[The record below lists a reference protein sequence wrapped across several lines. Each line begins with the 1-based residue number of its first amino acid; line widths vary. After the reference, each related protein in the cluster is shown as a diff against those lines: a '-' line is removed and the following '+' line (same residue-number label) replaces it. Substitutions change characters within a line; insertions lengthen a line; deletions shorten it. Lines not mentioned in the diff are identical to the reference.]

1 MYSIINPI
9 DNILQKSIKDINK
22 HDRII
27 YKKFFSII
35 ENYIIDN
42 KLIIGGNFANMVLLN
57 IDSDKEMN
65 YSVYEIYSEEPE
77 EDAIQLSN
85 LLYKS
90 DEYGISRYAYVY
102 PFIVNNIYYIYVN
115 GRQLCILKNIP
126 IYKGIQIESLIVS
139 QYVNSIYE
147 NKKML
152 CMGNYIQL
160 INLYNEINNLDF
172 MQKLEDNIILEKK
185 IRNLYL
191 KSIKESEIKFHKD
204 ENVNF
209 HKEMDVQFHKNIK
222 LKQMELK
229 SEQIEFIKNN
239 NISFIYTYLNNS
251 NRVII
256 GDIGMY
262 ILFNKNKKIHYNEI
276 KKFRLQILTTNKLED
291 EGKLLNILGKKYNMD
306 IQWTISFP
314 KYIDDFYLKR
324 LTAYVMIDGNK
335 KTILDIYNSG
345 EYSLI
350 GYEVIKIDGITSL
363 SGSTSEKNI
372 KYGSIFILMRF
383 RLIEEWIFN
392 LLYELKSIDKIYA
405 KSMIKNVR
413 TGFIALSNYINNNL
427 STDTS
432 IISYFNNLEYI
443 GIYKDAILE
452 LKRKSAQLRKNTI
465 LSIYYPLKHF
475 TKK

>member
-1 MYSIINPI
+1 MYSIINSV
-9 DNILQKSIKDINK
+9 DNILQKSIKYINK
-22 HDRII
+22 HDRVI
-27 YKKFFSII
+27 YKKFFTII
-35 ENYIIDN
+35 EKYIIDN
-42 KLIIGGNFANMVLLN
+42 HLIIGGNFANMVLLN
-57 IDSDKEMN
+57 ADTDREMD
-65 YSVYEIYSEEPE
+65 YSLYEIYSEEPE
-77 EDAIQLSN
+77 DDAIKLSN
-85 LLYKS
+85 LLYKE
-90 DEYGISRYAYVY
+90 DENGISRYSYVF
-102 PFIVNNIYYIYVN
+102 PFIANNIYYIYVN
-115 GRQLCILKNIP
+115 GRQLCILKNMP
-126 IYKGIQIESLIVS
+126 IYKGVQIESLIVS

-172 MQKLEDNIILEKK
+172 IQKLQDNIILEKK
-185 IRNLYL
+185 IRDLYL
-191 KSIKESEIKFHKD
+191 KSVKNSDIIFHKD
-204 ENVNF
+204 EDANF
-209 HKEMDVQFHKNIK
+209 HKEMDVNFHKEVK

-229 SEQIEFIKNN
+229 SEQIEFIKKN

-262 ILFNKNKKIHYNEI
+262 ILLNKNKKINYNEI

-324 LTAYVMIDGNK
+324 LTAYIMIDGCK
-335 KTILDIYNSG
+335 KTILDMFNYG

-350 GYEVIKIDGITSL
+350 GYNTIKIDGIQSL
-363 SGSTSEKNI
+363 NGVKSEKNI

-383 RLIEEWIFN
+383 RLIEEWIIN
-392 LLYELKSIDKIYA
+392 LLYELKSIDKVYA

-413 TGFIALSNYINNNL
+413 AGFISLSNHINDYL
-427 STDTS
+427 STES
-432 IISYFNNLEYI
+432 SMIAYFNNLEYI
-443 GIYKDAILE
+443 GTYKDIILE

-465 LSIYYPLKHF
+465 VNTYYPLKHF